1 MSRNQLTPPRE
12 QCYQR
17 EIRKPDFMTA
27 RLKSLVLR
35 FIRRI
40 NDTTIDGAGIL
51 LLLILISFTN
61 QSLANE
67 TTEYRLKTAFLYNF
81 AVYTEWPENI
91 SGVFNLCFYGKH
103 SFQAYLEHLEQK
115 EINALPIAVKNIN
128 NLNAL
133 KDCHMIYL
141 SRSVF
146 VDLTQI
152 TAHLDNRPILTVSD
166 YPDGI
171 ENGIMLN
178 MVVSE
183 EGKIAFEVNLTE
195 AKKSGLNFSSQLLR
209 IARKVVLINAKD
221 RLTIKTGQSRLS

>member
-81 AVYTEWPENI
+81 AVYTEWPGKI

-103 SFQAYLEHLEQK
+103 SFEAYLEHLDQK
-115 EINALPIAVKNIN
+115 KINALPVAVKNISDI
-128 NLNAL
+128 NAL

-141 SRSVF
+141 SHSVF
-146 VDLTQI
+146 VDLAPVI
-152 TAHLDNRPILTVSD
+152 DILGNRPILTVSD
-166 YPDGI
+166 HPDGI
-171 ENGIMLN
+171 EKGIMLN

>member
-1 MSRNQLTPPRE
+1 MSRNQLTPPHA
-12 QCYQR
+12 QCNQR
-17 EIRKPDFMTA
+17 EIRKPEFMTA
-27 RLKSLVLR
+27 DLESGVLR
-35 FIRRI
+35 FFRHIKC
-40 NDTTIDGAGIL
+40 TMIDGAGIL
-51 LLLILISFTN
+51 LLLILTSAN
-61 QSLANE
+61 PASANE

-91 SGVFNLCFYGKH
+91 NGVFNLCFYGKH
-103 SFQAYLEHLEQK
+103 SFEAYLEHLEQK
-115 EINALPIAVKNIN
+115 EINTLPIAVKNIS

-146 VDLTQI
+146 VDLTRI
-152 TAHLDNRPILTVSD
+152 IALLDNKPILTVSD

-209 IARKVVLINAKD
+209 IARKVVLINYKN
-221 RLTIKTGQSRLS
+221 RLTIKTEKSRLS